1 MVDASER
8 KPTERE
14 RFRWVGALP
23 ATDRKTVHLDV
34 KGSQLLEPL
43 FEFSGACAGCGETPY
58 LKLLSQLFGDRAI
71 VANATGCSSIYGGN
85 LPTTPW
91 RTNAEGRGPAWANS
105 LFEDNAEFGLGLRLA
120 IDTQRAQA
128 QRLLRAVASRVGDD
142 LTSAILGAAQ
152 EDDAG
157 IDAQRARVVA
167 LREKLRSLEGPE
179 ATELGLLADTL
190 VAKSIWIV
198 GGDGWAYDIGFG
210 GLDHVLAS
218 GANVNVL
225 VLDTEVYSN
234 TGGQQSKATPTGAA
248 AKFAAAGKEVPKK
261 DLGLLATT
269 YGHVYVARVAMG
281 AKDKQTIDA
290 FREAE
295 SWHGPSLL
303 IAYSHCIAH
312 GYDLAHG
319 ADQQRL
325 AVDSGVWPLFRYDP
339 RRAQRGEAPLV
350 LDSTTSG
357 GKGRVSEYMRNEGRF
372 RVVELQDPKR
382 FERLVRSSEA
392 QAERRLSFY
401 QQLAGI
407 RVPATGEAE

>member
-1 MVDASER
+1 V
-8 KPTERE
+8 
-14 RFRWVGALP
+14 
-23 ATDRKTVHLDV
+23 
-34 KGSQLLEPL
+34 
-43 FEFSGACAGCGETPY
+43 
-58 LKLLSQLFGDRAI
+58 
-71 VANATGCSSIYGGN
+71 
-85 LPTTPW
+85 
-91 RTNAEGRGPAWANS
+91 
-105 LFEDNAEFGLGLRLA
+105 
-120 IDTQRAQA
+120 
-128 QRLLRAVASRVGDD
+128 
-142 LTSAILGAAQ
+142 SAILGAAQ
-152 EDDAG
+152 DDDVA
-157 IDAQRARVVA
+157 IEAQRVRVAA
-167 LREKLRSLEGPE
+167 LREKLRSVEG
-179 ATELGLLADTL
+179 ADAAGLSRLADAL
-190 VAKSIWIV
+190 VTKSVWIV

-210 GLDHVLAS
+210 GLDHVLS
-218 GANVNVL
+218 IGANVNIL

-295 SWHGPSLL
+295 SWHGPSLI

-325 AVDSGVWPLFRYDP
+325 AVESGVWPLFRYDP
-339 RRAQRGEAPLV
+339 RRSQRGEPPMV
-350 LDSTTSG
+350 LDSTVTAS
-357 GKGRVSEYMRNEGRF
+357 KGRVSEYMRNEGRF

-382 FERLVRSSEA
+382 FERLVRSSEL
-392 QAERRLSFY
+392 QAEQRLSFY

-407 RVPATGEAE
+407 KVPASGEVE